1 LKKFVAA
8 SVASLALLG
17 AGITSYAVAA
27 PGPNGN
33 NNHGL
38 CTAYFN
44 GSQTG
49 MSNKQQAAP
58 FVALQQ
64 AADDGNSN
72 TSPQQD
78 VWTWCN
84 DTTNNP
90 KGIGGTP
97 TNPNG

>member
-1 LKKFVAA
+1 MKKVIASAIAAVALAGGTAVMA
-8 SVASLALLG
+8 S
-17 AGITSYAVAA
+17 AA
-27 PGPNGN
+27 PGPNGH

-44 GSQTG
+44 GSATG
-49 MSNKQQAAP
+49 QAHKHDAGP
-58 FVALQQ
+58 FVALEQ

-72 TSPQQD
+72 TSPEQD

-84 DTTNNP
+84 DTANNP
-90 KGIGGTP
+90 KGIGGNP